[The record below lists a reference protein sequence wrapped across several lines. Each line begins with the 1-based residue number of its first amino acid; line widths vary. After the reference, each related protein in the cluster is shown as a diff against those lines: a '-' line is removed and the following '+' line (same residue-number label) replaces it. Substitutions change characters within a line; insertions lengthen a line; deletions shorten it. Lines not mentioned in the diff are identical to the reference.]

1 MACNLT
7 VIVKIEGVL
16 KVTISY
22 IHFKSG
28 SILGTELDRDIVT
41 TGH

>member
-1 MACNLT
+1 MACNLNFIFKT
-7 VIVKIEGVL
+7 EGVL
-16 KVTISY
+16 KVTSSH

-28 SILGTELDRDIVT
+28 NISETVQDRHIVT